1 MDIGRR
7 RKSNGSGHNPADGDA
22 GQPTRLAASRFPDPP
37 NSARISYMEVPIPLA
52 TSRLVL
58 MCGLPCSGKT
68 TLARRIEAITGSLVL
83 SPDSWMVQL
92 EVDLWDEPFRGRLER
107 AMWGL
112 TQELLVRGVSVILD
126 SGYWSRSERD
136 EMRLRSRELGVDVE
150 LRYLDETMDK
160 LARRVEARNG
170 TSEWKGT
177 SPITRAHLEHW
188 MSSWEPPDTAEL
200 DLFDEPLELPT

>member
-1 MDIGRR
+1 
-7 RKSNGSGHNPADGDA
+7 
-22 GQPTRLAASRFPDPP
+22 
-37 NSARISYMEVPIPLA
+37 MEVPIPLA

-126 SGYWSRSERD
+126 YGYWSRSERD
-136 EMRLRSRELGVDVE
+136 EMRLRSRDLGVDVE
-150 LRYLDETMDK
+150 LRYLDETIDE

-188 MSSWEPPDTAEL
+188 MSIWEPPDTAEL